1 MVQQIIKMANIYPF
15 KNRKIIITKNEG
27 NTHYSVYVVDSYGT
41 EHHIGYYKH
50 LYTNKIDEEAQQVW
64 QNEVKPEVNLL
75 DKAIANCIELD
86 EKNGI
91 TPSLD

>member
-1 MVQQIIKMANIYPF
+1 MS
-15 KNRKIIITKNEG
+15 RKINISKYER
-27 NTHYSVYVVDSYGT
+27 NTHYSVSVTDKYGQ

-50 LYTNKIDEEAQQVW
+50 LYTNKLQEKAEQIW
-64 QNEVKPEVNLL
+64 SNEVKQEVSLL

-86 EKNGI
+86 KKLGL

>member
-1 MVQQIIKMANIYPF
+1 MS
-15 KNRKIIITKNEG
+15 RKINISKYEG
-27 NTHYSVYVVDSYGT
+27 NTHQSVSVTDKYGQ

-50 LYTNKIDEEAQQVW
+50 LYTNKLQEKAEQIW
-64 QNEVKPEVNLL
+64 SNEVKQEVSLL

-86 EKNGI
+86 KKLGL

>member
-1 MVQQIIKMANIYPF
+1 MS
-15 KNRKIIITKNEG
+15 RKINISKYEG
-27 NTHYSVYVVDSYGT
+27 NTHYSVSVTDKYGQ

-50 LYTNKIDEEAQQVW
+50 LYTNKLPEKAEQIW
-64 QNEVKPEVNLL
+64 SNEVKQEVSLL

-86 EKNGI
+86 KKLGL

>member
-1 MVQQIIKMANIYPF
+1 MS
-15 KNRKIIITKNEG
+15 RKINISKYEG
-27 NTHYSVYVVDSYGT
+27 NTHYSVSVTDKYGQ

-50 LYTNKIDEEAQQVW
+50 LYTNKLQEKAEQIW
-64 QNEVKPEVNLL
+64 SNEVKQEVSLL

-86 EKNGI
+86 KKLGL